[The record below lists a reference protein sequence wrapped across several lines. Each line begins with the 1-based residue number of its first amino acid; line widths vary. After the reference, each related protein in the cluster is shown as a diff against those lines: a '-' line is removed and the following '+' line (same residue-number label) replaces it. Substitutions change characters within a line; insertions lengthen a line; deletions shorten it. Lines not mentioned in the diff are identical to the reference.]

1 MGRFLLVDASVLP
14 EVFTKVIE
22 VKKLLYTNKV
32 KATADAVKQVG
43 ISRSSYYKYKDCVF
57 QIDDALNSRKIT
69 ISLIVKHIQ
78 GVLSGLLDTLTD
90 LGVNII
96 TINQS
101 IPFNEMANI
110 TITMDISKITFN
122 ANEIIT
128 SLEKNDSI
136 IKLDII
142 SME

>member
-1 MGRFLLVDASVLP
+1 LGRFLLVDASVLP